1 MIELQGLTKTYA
13 GKIVVDDISLR
24 VERGEFGVL
33 IGPSGCG
40 KSTTLRMTNQL
51 IPLSRGRILLGDE
64 DVSRLKPEQLRR
76 RMGYAIQSIG
86 LFPHWTVAENIA
98 VVPNLLKWPRAR
110 VDARIDELMNLFHLE
125 AGEYRDK
132 YPHQL
137 SGGQAQRVGVA
148 RALAADPEVLLMD
161 EPFGAVDPLTR
172 EVLQNEMLRV
182 HAQTRKTIVFV
193 THDMD
198 EALKL
203 ASKVAILNQG
213 RLVQYDR
220 PIELLVDPANGF
232 VSDFIGK
239 ADLGL
244 KLLSRRW
251 VGQYLQPLSQPLSQP
266 LREDAHGGD
275 AHDDDGARH
284 SWQVDAEG
292 RPLALRGGRFGVE
305 REAQTAVT
313 NEWIATPEMTMKE
326 ALSRMAW
333 FRVRVLPVVDEA
345 GKLVGEV
352 TMEGVMGRQP

>member
-1 MIELQGLTKTYA
+1 MIELEGLTKTYA
-13 GKIVVDDISLR
+13 GKDVVQDVSLR
-24 VERGEFGVL
+24 VESGEFGVL

-40 KSTTLRMTNQL
+40 KSTTLRMINRL
-51 IPLSRGRILLGDE
+51 IPLTRGRIILGDE
-64 DVSRLKPEQLRR
+64 DVTQLPPEQLRR
-76 RMGYAIQSIG
+76 RIGYAIQSIG

-98 VVPNLLKWPRAR
+98 VVPGLLKWAKSRSDAR
-110 VDARIDELMNLFHLE
+110 VDELLNLFHLD
-125 AGEYRDK
+125 AGEFRDK

-161 EPFGAVDPLTR
+161 EPFGAVDPITR

-203 ASKVAILNQG
+203 ASRIAILNAG

-220 PIELLVDPANGF
+220 PIELLTQPADDF
-232 VSDFIGK
+232 VNDFIGK

-251 VGQYLQPLSQPLSQP
+251 VHQYQRQAPLFDDTTAQSTGNQHAW
-266 LREDAHGGD
+266 EVDAQRHPIRLHGGRL
-275 AHDDDGARH
+275 DGDGTR
-284 SWQVDAEG
+284 QRTEVNAEWV
-292 RPLALRGGRFGVE
+292 A
-305 REAQTAVT
+305 TA
-313 NEWIATPEMTMKE
+313 EMPMKE
-326 ALSRMAW
+326 ALSRMVW
-333 FRVRVLPVVDEA
+333 FRVMALPVIDAE
-345 GKLVGEV
+345 GRLIGEV
-352 TMEGVMGRQP
+352 TMHGVMGRQP

>member
-13 GKIVVDDISLR
+13 GKDAVQDVSLR
-24 VERGEFGVL
+24 VESGEFGVL

-40 KSTTLRMTNQL
+40 KSTTLRMINRL
-51 IPLSRGRILLGDE
+51 IPLTRGRILLGDE
-64 DVSRLKPEQLRR
+64 DVTELPPEQLRR
-76 RMGYAIQSIG
+76 RIGYAIQSIG

-98 VVPNLLKWPRAR
+98 VVPGLLKWPKARIDAR
-110 VDARIDELMNLFHLE
+110 VDELMNLFHLD
-125 AGEYRDK
+125 AGEFRHK

-182 HAQTRKTIVFV
+182 HAQTGKTIVFV

-203 ASKVAILNQG
+203 ASRIAILNAG

-220 PIELLVDPANGF
+220 PIELLTQPADDF
-232 VSDFIGK
+232 VRDFIGK

-251 VGQYLQPLSQPLSQP
+251 VHQYQQRAPLLGDAPASADEHAWQIDGQGRPMYL
-266 LREDAHGGD
+266 HGGRL
-275 AHDDDGARH
+275 GA
-284 SWQVDAEG
+284 
-292 RPLALRGGRFGVE
+292 GVTH
-305 REAQTAVT
+305 RTAV
-313 NEWIATPEMTMKE
+313 NGEWSATPDMPMKE
-326 ALSRMAW
+326 ALSRMVW
-333 FRVRVLPVVDEA
+333 FRVMALPVLDAE
-345 GKLVGEV
+345 GRLIGEV
-352 TMEGVMGRQP
+352 TMRGVMGYQP

>member
-13 GKIVVDDISLR
+13 GKDVVQDVSLR
-24 VERGEFGVL
+24 VESGEFGVL

-40 KSTTLRMTNQL
+40 KSTTLRMINRL
-51 IPLSRGRILLGDE
+51 IPLTHGRIVLGDE
-64 DVSRLKPEQLRR
+64 DVSQLPPEQLRR
-76 RMGYAIQSIG
+76 RIGYAIQSIG

-98 VVPNLLKWPRAR
+98 VVPGLLKWAKSRSDER
-110 VDARIDELMNLFHLE
+110 VDELLNLFHLD
-125 AGEYRDK
+125 AGEFRDK

-161 EPFGAVDPLTR
+161 EPFGAVDPITR

-203 ASKVAILNQG
+203 ASRIAILNAG

-220 PIELLVDPANGF
+220 PIELLTQPADAF

-251 VGQYLQPLSQPLSQP
+251 VHQYQQQAPILGDTTTPVVDN
-266 LREDAHGGD
+266 EHAWEVDAQRRPIRLHGGRLD
-275 AHDDDGARH
+275 SNDTHQRTEVN
-284 SWQVDAEG
+284 S
-292 RPLALRGGRFGVE
+292 
-305 REAQTAVT
+305 
-313 NEWIATPEMTMKE
+313 EWIATAEMPMKE
-326 ALSRMAW
+326 ALSRMVW
-333 FRVRVLPVVDEA
+333 FRVMALPVLDAE
-345 GKLVGEV
+345 GTLIGEV
-352 TMEGVMGRQP
+352 TMHGVMGRQP

>member
-13 GKIVVDDISLR
+13 GKNVVDDISLR
-24 VERGEFGVL
+24 VESGEFGVL

-40 KSTTLRMTNQL
+40 KSTTLRMINQL
-51 IPLSRGRILLGDE
+51 IPMSRGRILLGDE

-98 VVPNLLKWPRAR
+98 VVPNLLKWPRSR
-110 VDARIDELMNLFHLE
+110 IDARIDELMNLFHL
-125 AGEYRDK
+125 AASEYRDK

-182 HAQTRKTIVFV
+182 HEQTRKTIVFV

-220 PIELLVDPANGF
+220 PIELLVDPADGF

-251 VGQYLQPLSQPLSQP
+251 VDQYCRPPCLE
-266 LREDAHGGD
+266 RDTYNDNGVR
-275 AHDDDGARH
+275 RH
-284 SWQVDAEG
+284 SWEVDADG
-292 RPLALRGGRFGVE
+292 RPLALHGGRLSADGE
-305 REAQTAVT
+305 TRTAV
-313 NEWIATPEMTMKE
+313 NGEWIATPEMTMKE
-326 ALSRMAW
+326 ALSRMVW
-333 FRVRVLPVVDEA
+333 FRVMVLPVIDEA
-345 GKLVGEV
+345 GKLIGEV

>member
-13 GKIVVDDISLR
+13 GKNVVDDISLR
-24 VERGEFGVL
+24 VESGEFGVL

-40 KSTTLRMTNQL
+40 KSTTLRMINQL
-51 IPLSRGRILLGDE
+51 IPMSRGRILLGDE

-110 VDARIDELMNLFHLE
+110 IDARIDELMNLFHLA

-182 HAQTRKTIVFV
+182 HEQTRKTIVFV

-220 PIELLVDPANGF
+220 PIELLVDPADGF

-251 VGQYLQPLSQPLSQP
+251 VDQYCRPPRLARDTHHS
-266 LREDAHGGD
+266 DAG
-275 AHDDDGARH
+275 H
-284 SWQVDAEG
+284 SWEVDADG
-292 RPLALRGGRFGVE
+292 RPLALHGGRLSEDGE
-305 REAQTAVT
+305 TQTAV
-313 NEWIATPEMTMKE
+313 NGEWIATPEMTMKE
-326 ALSRMAW
+326 ALSRMVW
-333 FRVRVLPVVDEA
+333 FRVMVLPVIDEA
-345 GKLVGEV
+345 GKLIGEV

>member
-13 GKIVVDDISLR
+13 GKDVVHDVSLR
-24 VERGEFGVL
+24 VESGEFGVL

-40 KSTTLRMTNQL
+40 KSTTLRMINRL
-51 IPLSRGRILLGDE
+51 IPLTRGRIVLGDE
-64 DVSRLKPEQLRR
+64 DVTQLPPEQLRR
-76 RMGYAIQSIG
+76 RIGYAIQSIG

-98 VVPNLLKWPRAR
+98 VVPGLLNWTKSRSDER
-110 VDARIDELMNLFHLE
+110 VDELLNLFHLD
-125 AGEYRDK
+125 AGEFRNK

-161 EPFGAVDPLTR
+161 EPFGAVDPITR

-203 ASKVAILNQG
+203 ASRIAILNAG

-220 PIELLVDPANGF
+220 PIELLTQPADDF

-251 VGQYLQPLSQPLSQP
+251 VHQYQQPASILDDTASPIADNGHAW
-266 LREDAHGGD
+266 EVDAARRPVCLHGGRL
-275 AHDDDGARH
+275 DGNDTR
-284 SWQVDAEG
+284 QRTEVNAEWV
-292 RPLALRGGRFGVE
+292 A
-305 REAQTAVT
+305 TA
-313 NEWIATPEMTMKE
+313 EMPMKE
-326 ALSRMAW
+326 ALSRMVW
-333 FRVRVLPVVDEA
+333 FRVMALPVIDAE
-345 GKLVGEV
+345 GTLIGEV
-352 TMEGVMGRQP
+352 TMRGVMGRQP